1 MSTNVV
7 GLPRVVHRRRS
18 ISEEKAHADDVRFTR
33 NAEQIVQNEA
43 ECGPS
48 QNRFPYSGNDF
59 WLPKC
64 ENEQITR
71 IPKPE
76 LTKFSGDPLDY
87 FEFVR
92 NFDVHIGN
100 LPIPDAKKLTF
111 LLQYCDAE
119 IRRQL
124 SHFSKDLHRGY
135 TFDRDQL
142 WQLYGQP
149 HVISRACSSLLSKT
163 RTVKDEDPAVLLQL
177 SILLQKCR
185 SALSDIGE

>member
-18 ISEEKAHADDVRFTR
+18 ISEEKAHADDARITR
-33 NAEQIVQNEA
+33 NAELIVQNEA

-48 QNRFPYSGNDF
+48 QNQFSYSGNDF

-64 ENEQITR
+64 ENEEIPR
-71 IPKPE
+71 IPNPE

-92 NFDVHIGN
+92 DFGLDIGN
-100 LPIPDAKKLTF
+100 LPIPDARKLAF

-119 IRRQL
+119 VRRQL
-124 SHFSKDLHRGY
+124 PHFSKDLHRGY
-135 TFDRDQL
+135 TFARDQL
-142 WQLYGQP
+142 WQLYG
-149 HVISRACSSLLSKT
+149 
-163 RTVKDEDPAVLLQL
+163 
-177 SILLQKCR
+177 
-185 SALSDIGE
+185 